1 MRERGFLISFVVLLL
16 FCSCVLIRN
25 NVDIFPNSEIP
36 DEVVLAAYNGNLEK
50 ISDSY
55 RIFDNYRTYMP
66 AEKIFGMQALGD
78 NIALAHVAYQHFEY
92 SDGFKDRYDNLVL
105 LIGEVGSFFYDEM
118 VINVGINEEVK
129 QIGVF
134 TYTTVNETQR
144 TVPIVTLV
152 K

>member
-1 MRERGFLISFVVLLL
+1 MRNRVSVILFVVLILC
-16 FCSCVLIRN
+16 CSCVLTRN

-36 DEVVLAAYNGNLEK
+36 DEVVLAVYNGNLGK

-78 NIALAHVAYQHFEY
+78 NVALARVAYQHSEY
-92 SDGFKDRYDNLVL
+92 GNGFTDRYDNLVL
-105 LIGEVGSFFYDEM
+105 LIGEVGSFFYDDM

>member
-105 LIGEVGSFFYDEM
+105 LIGEVGSFFYDDM

-152 K
+152 R